1 VELPLNQILH
11 GDCLELL
18 KQLPDNSIESCVTD
32 PPYGLGNKDPDT
44 MDIFMYVLGATLDTG
59 GDFMGRDW
67 QLPSVSVWREVYRVL
82 KPGGCVLAFG
92 GTRTFDL
99 ISIGLRMAGFEA
111 RDTISREF
119 PTVELPILQW
129 LHSQGMPK
137 SHAIGKA
144 IDKKLGRERQV
155 VGSRP
160 IAYPDTP
167 SGYTSFSAN
176 SSARKG
182 GIWNES
188 TGEAQH
194 GRPVTAPASEEA
206 AQWEGWGSALKPS
219 WEPILLFRKPL
230 EGTLANN
237 VLEHGTGGLNI
248 DATRVKHASKEDFEA
263 HKAQVDAIKEKG
275 GSRDK
280 SWKNSSDLSGANE
293 VKEGGRWPANTVI
306 EHSANCERVGTKRV
320 KSITGG
326 AAPPVRQ
333 RDIYDAAG
341 GYNKRGSE
349 QPAVKAYGD
358 SDGLEEVEAW
368 SCAEGCPVR
377 ELNEQSGDRPSTL
390 TGRADPDTS
399 HEHPGMEMNPNS
411 AFLGERTHLS
421 RVYADQGGAARF
433 FTQFEGADSSGG
445 RWPSNSVWT
454 HAEGCKLVGTKTV
467 DTVPGGK
474 FRYSALG
481 RMNDDGW
488 QPKTQVRVRY
498 SDESGQE
505 EVEAWEC
512 VEGCPVK
519 ALDEQGVTSGSHA
532 AGNKAVEVNHT
543 VGNKVYGGFK
553 PMTNNP
559 DYHADEGGVSRFFSQ
574 FDGVPFKYVPK
585 ANRKEAGCGEFEVQ
599 HITLKPLALLR
610 WLVKLVT
617 RKGGTVLDIYA
628 GSATTCH
635 AAVLEGMNF
644 IGMERDETN
653 HAEAVRRLEIVLR
666 KDQERRD
673 AEDLYEF
680 SMGRG

>member
-1 VELPLNQILH
+1 
-11 GDCLELL
+11 
-18 KQLPDNSIESCVTD
+18 
-32 PPYGLGNKDPDT
+32 
-44 MDIFMYVLGATLDTG
+44 
-59 GDFMGRDW
+59 
-67 QLPSVSVWREVYRVL
+67 VL
-82 KPGGCVLAFG
+82 KPGGYVLAFG

-230 EGTLANN
+230 EGTLADN

-421 RVYADQGGAARF
+421 RVYADGGGAARF
-433 FTQFEGADSSGG
+433 FTQFESDG
-445 RWPSNSVWT
+445 RFPSNVLLQHS
-454 HAEGCKLVGTKTV
+454 EGCEHLGVG
-467 DTVPGGK
+467 
-474 FRYSALG
+474 
-481 RMNDDGW
+481 
-488 QPKTQVRVRY
+488 QVRRPSGDVMGTEPSASTNGVYGEFASRAL
-498 SDESGQE
+498 SKIGEGGFESA
-505 EVEAWEC
+505 EVWEC

-628 GSATTCH
+628 GSGTTCH

-673 AEDLYEF
+673 AEELYEF